1 MKKENPVLSG
11 KRKTVTEWCK
21 ENGIAP
27 STYYRKLRMMRE
39 DILSSEQQIV
49 PIKLK
54 GPARDQNHSG
64 RDQYSHAGEHRPGS
78 IGGDHI
84 IFPVPLEKDRNAPTV
99 TRREKNFHFSSFS
112 S

>member
-54 GPARDQNHSG
+54 VPHRI
-64 RDQYSHAGEHRPGS
+64 RITAGEIS
-78 IGGDHI
+78 IAMPENTGPDQLAAI
-84 IFPVPLEKDRNAPTV
+84 I
-99 TRREKNFHFSSFS
+99 
-112 S
+112 